1 MLRAGEYQVSLSS
14 MLTDASNRVYVLL
27 AYAATKKA
35 VEGFSEA
42 FTAAGKAEC
51 TFSRGRGRKY
61 VNCPRNASDFK
72 FEAVV
77 RNVTVRKQ
85 KYWGSSLFPAIMKR
99 YMRKQERKGKRFMI
113 S

>member
-42 FTAAGKAEC
+42 FTAAGKA
-51 TFSRGRGRKY
+51 
-61 VNCPRNASDFK
+61 
-72 FEAVV
+72 
-77 RNVTVRKQ
+77 
-85 KYWGSSLFPAIMKR
+85 
-99 YMRKQERKGKRFMI
+99 
-113 S
+113 